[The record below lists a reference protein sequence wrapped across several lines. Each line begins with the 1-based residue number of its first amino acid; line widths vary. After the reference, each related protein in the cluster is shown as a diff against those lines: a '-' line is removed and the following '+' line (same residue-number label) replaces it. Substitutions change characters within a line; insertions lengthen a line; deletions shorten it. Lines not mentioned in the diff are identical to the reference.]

1 MPADGSDAVGVALV
15 VAGALGYGVTI
26 VLGRVLADDGVG
38 AATAL
43 GIRFALAG
51 AFLLGL
57 AALRRSPLLPAPG
70 ERGRVLLLG
79 AVGYAGEAALFFM
92 ALERGT
98 AASVALLFYAYPL
111 MVTVAELAFGWSVPR
126 PGILV
131 ALAVSAAG
139 TVLVVASG
147 DKLGISPAGIV
158 FALASAAAFA
168 AYLLACTRLVR
179 RSDQLALAAWTAVS
193 ASATCLT
200 WSLATSSFD
209 LPAGH
214 RPLLAAYGLATALA
228 FACMF
233 AGLRRLGAS
242 RTAVVMTLEAFVAVA
257 LGAAFLGES
266 LAVTQLVGGAAIVA
280 AAVMVARAHHPVP
293 PSPLLHESVENP

>member
-1 MPADGSDAVGVALV
+1 
-15 VAGALGYGVTI
+15 
-26 VLGRVLADDGVG
+26 
-38 AATAL
+38 
-43 GIRFALAG
+43 
-51 AFLLGL
+51 
-57 AALRRSPLLPAPG
+57 
-70 ERGRVLLLG
+70 
-79 AVGYAGEAALFFM
+79 
-92 ALERGT
+92 
-98 AASVALLFYAYPL
+98 AYPL

-233 AGLRRLGAS
+233 AGLRRLRAS
-242 RTAVVMTLEAFVAVA
+242 RTA
-257 LGAAFLGES
+257 
-266 LAVTQLVGGAAIVA
+266 
-280 AAVMVARAHHPVP
+280 
-293 PSPLLHESVENP
+293 